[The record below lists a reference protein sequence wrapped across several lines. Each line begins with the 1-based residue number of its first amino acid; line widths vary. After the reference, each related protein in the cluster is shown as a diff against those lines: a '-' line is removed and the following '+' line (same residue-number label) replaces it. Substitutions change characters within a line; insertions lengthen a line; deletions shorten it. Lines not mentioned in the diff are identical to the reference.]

1 MLLLILIQLLRNV
14 IVVIKFSESK
24 PLKIMKFILNGIFE
38 VFKGIGLIF
47 TYRSK

>member
-1 MLLLILIQLLRNV
+1 MNRIYV
-14 IVVIKFSESK
+14 TIKFSESK